1 MTADHKQLKIF
12 QDRLGYHFKDENFLV
27 LALSHASMGGDNYER
42 LEFLGDR
49 VLGLVVA
56 DLVYHTFPNDAEGAL
71 AKRQAAL
78 GSTETLAEV
87 ARALDVGSFVI
98 MSESERSVGG
108 MNQDNLL
115 ADSLE
120 AIIGA
125 VYLDAG
131 LDPCREIIQGLWG
144 EKAHVLSTPPLDSK
158 TALQEWAQARKLPL
172 PVYEIVSQTGADHAP
187 IFTIKV
193 TVQGY
198 EPQIATGNSRKNAE
212 KESARLLLNYLE
224 DHHWMDTI

>member
-144 EKAHVLSTPPLDSK
+144 EKAHVLSAPPLDSK